1 MNTTAASREL
11 DPVTFEVLKNAFA
24 TSVDLMSEQILRT
37 CYSFVIYSRDFSSA
51 LCDKN
56 GNTVMQGSADIA
68 VHVGTLHFQCKSV
81 IEEFGDDIHE
91 GDVFAVNDPYR
102 GGTHLND
109 VSFIRPVFSEG
120 RIIAFAQN
128 KGHWADIGGPVPGS
142 FNVAATETG
151 ERFRTG
157 YHQQP
162 EGTDLDYAAAVN
174 GLANAE
180 EFIQRHHETP
190 WLVSMVGF
198 VAGLPF
204 LFQLTPRERQLEV
217 PKYLSPRTDTPPLT
231 IGIGGCFTAHYSVR
245 GAGGYQM
252 LGITPT
258 PIYDPSQTLPDFED
272 FMVLFRTGDIVK
284 YRPVDEAEYRSIE
297 AEVAAGT
304 YRYKQAPVTFTLSKA
319 LEDPDGYNRTLLEA
333 LNVA

>member
-1 MNTTAASREL
+1 MTLPEKARYSWGGDEFLLVEIAPDMSLEANFVSNSIAAGLEERNLAGIVDICPANASLLIRFNPDEL
-11 DPVTFEVLKNAFA
+11 EHTVLRQTVETLEKEVRQA
-24 TSVDLMSEQILRT
+24 TVQELQTR
-37 CYSFVIYSRDFSSA
+37 
-51 LCDKN
+51 
-56 GNTVMQGSADIA
+56 
-68 VHVGTLHFQCKSV
+68 V
-81 IEEFGDDIHE
+81 IE
-91 GDVFAVNDPYR
+91 VPVWYNDPY
-102 GGTHLND
+102 T
-109 VSFIRPVFSEG
+109 
-120 RIIAFAQN
+120 
-128 KGHWADIGGPVPGS
+128 
-142 FNVAATETG
+142 TETG
-151 ERFRTG
+151 ARFRKG
-157 YHQQP
+157 YHQEP
-162 EGTDLDYAAAVN
+162 EGTDLDYAAKVN

-231 IGIGGCFTAHYSVR
+231 LGIGGCFTAHYSVR

-258 PIYDPSQTLPDFED
+258 PIFDPTQSLPDFED

-284 YRPVDEAEYRSIE
+284 YRPVDEAEYREIE

-304 YRYKQAPVTFTLSKA
+304 YKYKQAPVTFTLSQA
-319 LEDPDGYNRTLLEA
+319 LEDPEAYNRQLLEA

>member
-1 MNTTAASREL
+1 MTLPAHARYSWGADEFLLVEIAPDMSLEANFVANSMAAGLEEQSLPGIVDICPANASLLIRFNPDELAHTALQETLERLEAEVRRATVQEL
-11 DPVTFEVLKNAFA
+11 ETRIIEVPVWYA
-24 TSVDLMSEQILRT
+24 
-37 CYSFVIYSRDFSSA
+37 
-51 LCDKN
+51 
-56 GNTVMQGSADIA
+56 
-68 VHVGTLHFQCKSV
+68 
-81 IEEFGDDIHE
+81 
-91 GDVFAVNDPYR
+91 DPY
-102 GGTHLND
+102 T
-109 VSFIRPVFSEG
+109 
-120 RIIAFAQN
+120 A
-128 KGHWADIGGPVPGS
+128 
-142 FNVAATETG
+142 ETVQ
-151 ERFRTG
+151 RFRQG

-174 GLANAE
+174 GLSGAE
-180 EFIQRHHETP
+180 EFITRHHETP
-190 WLVSMVGF
+190 WIVSMVGF

-258 PIYDPSQTLPDFED
+258 PIFDPEQKLPDFSD

-284 YRPVDEAEYRSIE
+284 YRPVDEQEYRAIE

-304 YRYKQAPVTFTLSKA
+304 YRYKQAAVTFTLSDA
-319 LEDPDGYNRTLLEA
+319 LADPDGYNHTLLEA
-333 LNVA
+333 LNGA

>member
-1 MNTTAASREL
+1 MTLPERARYSWGGDEFLLVEISPDMSLEANFVSNSIAAGLEAQHIDGVVDICPANASLLIRFNPDEL
-11 DPVTFEVLKNAFA
+11 DHAELQRAVESLEHDVRQA
-24 TSVDLMSEQILRT
+24 TVQELQTR
-37 CYSFVIYSRDFSSA
+37 
-51 LCDKN
+51 
-56 GNTVMQGSADIA
+56 
-68 VHVGTLHFQCKSV
+68 V
-81 IEEFGDDIHE
+81 IE
-91 GDVFAVNDPYR
+91 VPVWYNDPY
-102 GGTHLND
+102 TA
-109 VSFIRPVFSEG
+109 E
-120 RIIAFAQN
+120 
-128 KGHWADIGGPVPGS
+128 
-142 FNVAATETG
+142 TEA
-151 ERFRTG
+151 RFRAG
-157 YHQQP
+157 FHQEP
-162 EGTDLDYAAAVN
+162 AGTDLDYAARVN
-174 GLANAE
+174 GLENAE
-180 EFIQRHHETP
+180 EFIRRHHETP

-258 PIYDPSQTLPDFED
+258 PIFDPTQSLPDFED

-284 YRPVDEAEYRSIE
+284 YRPVDEQEYRSIE

-304 YRYKQAPVTFTLSKA
+304 YRYKQVPVTFTLSDA
-319 LEDPDGYNRTLLEA
+319 LADPEGYNRSLLEA

>member
-1 MNTTAASREL
+1 MTLPERARYSWGGDEFLLVEIAPDMSLAANFVANSIATGLEEQGLDGVVDICPANASLLIRFNPDQLDHAALKQTVEKLEQEVRQATVQEL
-11 DPVTFEVLKNAFA
+11 QT
-24 TSVDLMSEQILRT
+24 R
-37 CYSFVIYSRDFSSA
+37 
-51 LCDKN
+51 
-56 GNTVMQGSADIA
+56 
-68 VHVGTLHFQCKSV
+68 V
-81 IEEFGDDIHE
+81 IE
-91 GDVFAVNDPYR
+91 VPVWYNDPY
-102 GGTHLND
+102 TA
-109 VSFIRPVFSEG
+109 E
-120 RIIAFAQN
+120 
-128 KGHWADIGGPVPGS
+128 
-142 FNVAATETG
+142 TEA
-151 ERFRTG
+151 RFREG
-157 YHQQP
+157 FHQEP
-162 EGTDLDYAAAVN
+162 SGTDLDYAAQVN
-174 GLANAE
+174 GLENAE
-180 EFIQRHHETP
+180 EFIRRHHETP

-258 PIYDPSQTLPDFED
+258 PIFDPSQSLHDFKD

-284 YRPVDEAEYRSIE
+284 YRPVDEAEYRAIE

-304 YRYKQAPVTFTLSKA
+304 YRYKQAPVTFTLSDA
-319 LEDPDGYNRTLLEA
+319 LADPDGYNRTLLEA